1 MASGRNSLS
10 DKWGNTMNKALGTV
24 LALILILIVICSCED
39 SPDSS
44 GVSGPDEVVV
54 TGISASLSRT
64 YQISGNTQVRMTGLV
79 TDGLYGIYPSD
90 STRSVDNT
98 FSRDVVNLTA
108 TATGTYLHLSVGDD
122 LIFSGRDVGIRGQG
136 GVRMIRF
143 TPINGNGEMV
153 IDTNDITT
161 GYIGDNDLGQRMF
174 EKYFLVDLDSLGI
187 DKSDVALMK
196 VREGSARNLNTD
208 HGIVSER
215 GIGSSQDP
223 ALNGVMDLS
232 AYSTIGIFQM
242 AHIGS
247 GWKREG
253 LVLTNP
259 VKLEMGMKMVLSSP
273 SVVRIP
279 ASDKEL
285 VIELS
290 DFRND
295 LGFTSLSLKDST
307 VDGRIAT
314 GRRAGMHAPYIFP
327 ISCTSDENGA
337 DTVLLY
343 VGTLEEDVIFDF
355 QNGEITGE
363 ICTATLREITPEEKN
378 LITFFDIC
386 EEIPLEI
393 TLPGIESG
401 YRAVYPVVFRSEDA
415 DDLIGVDL
423 EAEFSDPETD
433 ILVHL
438 LYGAIDDKGFS
449 QGGLEVEFPTYEGYN
464 NRRLEYFYIVYKA
477 KDVGQKVTIS
487 FSK

>member
-1 MASGRNSLS
+1 MVSGRDSLS
-10 DKWGNTMNKALGTV
+10 DKRENMMNSALRTV
-24 LALILILIVICSCED
+24 LALVLILIVICSCED
-39 SPDSS
+39 SPDAS
-44 GVSGPDEVVV
+44 GVPGPDEVVV

-64 YQISGNTQVRMTGLV
+64 YQIGGDTQVRMTGLV
-79 TDGLYGIYPSD
+79 TDGLYGIYPSA
-90 STRSVDNT
+90 STRSVDNSL
-98 FSRDVVNLTA
+98 SRDLMNFTV
-108 TATGTYLHLSVGDD
+108 TATGTYLHLSDGDD
-122 LIFSGRDVGIRGQG
+122 LVFSGRDVGIRSQG
-136 GVRMIRF
+136 SVRMIRF

-153 IDTNDITT
+153 IDTDDNTT

-174 EKYFLVDLDSLGI
+174 ERYFLVDLDSLGI

-215 GIGSSQDP
+215 GIGSSRDP

-242 AHIGS
+242 AHISS
-247 GWKREG
+247 GWKREE

-259 VKLEMGMKMVLSSP
+259 VKLEMGREMALSSP

-279 ASDKEL
+279 ASDKDL

-290 DFRND
+290 DFAEGF
-295 LGFTSLSLKDST
+295 GFTSLNLKDST

-314 GRRAGMHAPYIFP
+314 GHRAGMHAPYIFP
-327 ISCTSDENGA
+327 ISCTSDENGT

-343 VGTLEEDVIFDF
+343 VGTPEEDIIFDF

-386 EEIPLEI
+386 EENPLEI

-401 YRAVYPVVFRSEDA
+401 YRAVCPVVFRSEDA
-415 DDLIGVDL
+415 DDRIGVDL